1 MSEVKVKQDL
11 TASTFGNMYNDSS
24 NNRLV
29 VAPYQSNSSNPDTNY
44 VTYEE
49 CAQLIDEYC
58 VLHKDELKGD
68 TGPQGPKGDTG
79 AIGPQGP
86 KGDTGSTGPK
96 GPKGD
101 TGATGP
107 QGPKG
112 DTGATGPQG
121 LAGYTPQKGVDYWT
135 ETDKQEIINDVLNS
149 LPTAESEVY

>member
-29 VAPYQSNSSNPDTNY
+29 VAPYQSKSSNPDTNY

-68 TGPQGPKGDTG
+68 TGPQG
-79 AIGPQGP
+79 
-86 KGDTGSTGPK
+86 
-96 GPKGD
+96 
-101 TGATGP
+101 
-107 QGPKG
+107 
-112 DTGATGPQG
+112 

-135 ETDKQEIINDVLNS
+135 ETDKQEIISDVLNS